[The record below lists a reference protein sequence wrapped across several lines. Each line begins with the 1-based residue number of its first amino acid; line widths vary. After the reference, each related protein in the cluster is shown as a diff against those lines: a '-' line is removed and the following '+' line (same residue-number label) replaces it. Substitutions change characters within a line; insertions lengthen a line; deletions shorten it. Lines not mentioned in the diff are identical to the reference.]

1 MLLKTSINETI
12 KTSLLWAIFIVLKYN
27 WCAVKAVF
35 ENGFRRERLDTG
47 LLSVRFRAI
56 FKNHSIE
63 NVILWTFLYPGAI
76 DYLQI
81 SVWNEQSKKY
91 SG

>member
-12 KTSLLWAIFIVLKYN
+12 KTSLLWAMFIVLNYRC
-27 WCAVKAVF
+27 CAVKAVF
-35 ENGFRRERLDTG
+35 ENGFRRERLDTR